1 MDEIARHAK
10 ECWEGLAA
18 AGSQYTR
25 PFLSLDEA
33 SARQVVDPYGLLGDR
48 VTGDVLCLAGGGG
61 QQSAAFAL
69 LGARVTVLDICE
81 TQLERDR
88 LAAAHYGRDVRTV
101 QGDMRDLGFLT
112 DGSLDVVWHAH
123 SLTFIPDPRP
133 VFDEVTRVLR
143 RGGVYHLHCWN
154 PFSQA
159 VLEAA
164 EMGVDA
170 MSVPYVD
177 GQELVFPDPCWDVE
191 GEDGVVRKVPGP
203 REFRHALS
211 GIVNG
216 LVARGFRIIGLWEE
230 GFGDPEAEAGSW
242 AQLCSALP
250 PWLSIW
256 AELDPRCR

>member
-143 RGGVYHLHCWN
+143 RGGVYHLDCWN

-170 MSVPYVD
+170 LNPVRNNASVAHPNEV
-177 GQELVFPDPCWDVE
+177 LI
-191 GEDGVVRKVPGP
+191 GE
-203 REFRHALS
+203 
-211 GIVNG
+211 
-216 LVARGFRIIGLWEE
+216 
-230 GFGDPEAEAGSW
+230 PEAM
-242 AQLCSALP
+242 LVINTVRTL
-250 PWLSIW
+250 LSYL
-256 AELDPRCR
+256 ENKRRDSKS